1 MSFTREKIPL
11 PLRRGRSIGEK
22 GTMSQTQECVP
33 PFETIFF
40 FFFFKYPCLP
50 AFPSERYS
58 TGSHSFI
65 DSTICSSSL
74 LLELRLALAIRVVYW
89 FLPSLF
95 LISFFFPYLRS
106 IGVEFLS
113 SSFFSAGNRTIF
125 DWIVY
130 YWKLEK
136 ESGLVRGTYSM
147 IGLSFAFSFLFWV
160 NRVDL
165 ITSSS
170 PSLNLFKFYST
181 NTRIRSKIF
190 LYIYAWDKICWQD
203 FY

>member
-1 MSFTREKIPL
+1 MFAHL
-11 PLRRGRSIGEK
+11 PLRA
-22 GTMSQTQECVP
+22 
-33 PFETIFF
+33 IFHRF
-40 FFFFKYPCLP
+40 
-50 AFPSERYS
+50 
-58 TGSHSFI
+58 SFI
-65 DSTICSSSL
+65 YRFHHL
-74 LLELRLALAIRVVYW
+74 LLFSLTRAAIGSRHTCGLLVS
-89 FLPSLF
+89 FSLF

-147 IGLSFAFSFLFWV
+147 IGLSGFAFFFLFWV

-190 LYIYAWDKICWQD
+190 FYVYAWDKICWQD